1 MVIKDKTL
9 NLILKL
15 VKSKYPHIV
24 DLEYG
29 VSYRGRHTFIFY
41 FDIDQLME
49 QFPDEKL
56 DYNYIFGMRETGMAA
71 PTEIFI
77 NFFTNPDINDESLI
91 SLIDVLISS
100 IVVDSEYDIVFKPL

>member
-15 VKSKYPHIV
+15 VKAKYPYIV

-41 FDIDQLME
+41 FDIDQLTDL
-49 QFPDEKL
+49 FPDEKL
-56 DYNYIFGMRETGMAA
+56 DYEYIFSMRETGMGA

-77 NFFTNPDINDESLI
+77 NFPDINDESLI

-100 IVVDSEYDIVFKPL
+100 IVVDSEYDIVFKPLE

>member
-15 VKSKYPHIV
+15 VKAKYPHIV

-29 VSYRGRHTFIFY
+29 INNKGRHTFIFY
-41 FDIDQLME
+41 FDIDQLTDL
-49 QFPDEKL
+49 FPDEKL
-56 DYNYIFGMRETGMAA
+56 DYEYIFSMRETGMGD

-77 NFFTNPDINDESLI
+77 NFPNINDDSLI
-91 SLIDVLISS
+91 SLIDLLISS
-100 IVVDSEYDIVFKPL
+100 IVVDSEYDIVFKPLE

>member
-15 VKSKYPHIV
+15 VKLGYPHIV
-24 DLEYG
+24 DLKYDN
-29 VSYRGRHTFIFY
+29 RGLHSFIFY

-49 QFPDEKL
+49 QFPNEKL
-56 DYNYIFGMRETGMAA
+56 DYPYIFQMRETGMGA

-77 NFFTNPDINDESLI
+77 NFFTNSDINDERLRNLI
-91 SLIDVLISS
+91 NTLISS
-100 IVVDSEYDIVFKPL
+100 IVGESEYDIVFKPLE